1 MHAFNTALLSMLAVA
16 LIAGCS
22 TGSDD
27 MGNYNTQSGSSS
39 STQSGS
45 ADYNQNGTYMTD
57 TSAGTIMTSPQGM
70 TVYTFDKDQAG
81 TSACYGDCAM
91 KWPPLIA
98 GANAQEYGEMTLIT
112 RTDGQR
118 QWAYDG
124 KPLYTYHEDAAAG
137 DVKGDNVGGVW
148 HVVK

>member
-1 MHAFNTALLSMLAVA
+1 MRAFNTALLFVLAVA
-16 LIAGCS
+16 LLAGCS

-27 MGNYNTQSGSSS
+27 MGNYNTQSGSSG
-39 STQSGS
+39 STDS
-45 ADYNQNGTYMTD
+45 ADYNQSGTYMTD
-57 TSAGTIMTSPQGM
+57 TSAGSLMTSPQGM
-70 TVYTFDKDQAG
+70 TVYTFDKDQVG
-81 TSACYGDCAM
+81 TSACYGDCAT
-91 KWPPLIA
+91 KWPPVI
-98 GANAQEYGEMTLIT
+98 GANAQEYGDMTLIT

>member
-1 MHAFNTALLSMLAVA
+1 MRAFNSVLLSMIAVA
-16 LIAGCS
+16 SIAGCS
-22 TGSDD
+22 TDD
-27 MGNYNTQSGSSS
+27 MGNYNTQSGSSG
-39 STQSGS
+39 STVST
-45 ADYNQNGTYMTD
+45 DYNQNGSYMTD
-57 TSAGTIMTSPQGM
+57 TSAGSLMTSPQGM
-70 TVYTFDKDQAG
+70 TVYTFDKDQPG

-91 KWPPLIA
+91 KWPPVIA
-98 GANAQEYGEMTLIT
+98 SADAQEFGEMTLIT